1 MARQPPCLIAII
13 TTAPKPYSAPYQM
26 PRQRVREMA
35 ERAVP
40 GLYAGFSEAIAA
52 GPATVG
58 DRTVIASPAAR
69 KMTVAQ
75 AERIFDNCL
84 A

>member
-1 MARQPPCLIAII
+1 MR
-13 TTAPKPYSAPYQM
+13 TSAPRFTPDQL

-40 GLYAGFSEAIAA
+40 GLYAGFSAEVA
-52 GPATVG
+52 GEPPKVG

-75 AERIFDNCL
+75 AERIFEECL
-84 A
+84 G